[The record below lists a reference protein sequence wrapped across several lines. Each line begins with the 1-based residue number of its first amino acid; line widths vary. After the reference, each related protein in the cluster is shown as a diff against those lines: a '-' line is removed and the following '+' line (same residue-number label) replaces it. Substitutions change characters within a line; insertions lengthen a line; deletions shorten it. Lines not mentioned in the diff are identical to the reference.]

1 MWKGIY
7 MSLLIKEL
15 LHLAKVRFTDEGC
28 LTPGLDAEILLC
40 HMLNRDKSYLFL
52 HYGDTLDEKA
62 CEEYFR
68 LVDIRASGKPVQYI
82 TGQQEFMGLPFI
94 VNEHVLIPRQ
104 DTETLVE
111 TAIEEIK
118 KRKVPFGGF
127 WILDLCC
134 GSGSIAVSLS
144 HHLKQVKMKIIG
156 SDISIEALN
165 IAKINANTNG
175 AEEIQFI
182 EGDLFTPFPKNKK
195 GSGKKKFDLIIS
207 NPPYIPSRVLPT
219 LMREVREHEPM
230 LALDGG
236 KDGVDFYI
244 KILREAPAYLK
255 KDGLLLMEIGYD
267 QGEILTALAE
277 AAGAYKSIKI
287 IKDLAENDRVAR
299 ISLDG

>member
-1 MWKGIY
+1 MWKEIY

-15 LHLAKVRFTDEGC
+15 LHLAQVRFTDEGC

-40 HMLNRDKSYLFL
+40 YMLNRDKSYLFI

-127 WILDLCC
+127 RILDLCC
-134 GSGSIAVSLS
+134 GSGSIAVSLA
-144 HHLKQVKMKIIG
+144 HHLKAVKMKIIG

-165 IAKINANTNG
+165 IAKKNAKVNG
-175 AEEIQFI
+175 VEEIQFI

-195 GSGKKKFDLIIS
+195 GSGKKKFDMIIS

-219 LMREVREHEPM
+219 LMREVRNHEPL

-236 KDGVDFYI
+236 DDGIDFYI
-244 KILREAPAYLK
+244 NILREAPNYLK

-267 QGEILTALAE
+267 QGKVLTALAE
-277 AAGAYKSIKI
+277 AAGAYKPIKI
-287 IKDLAENDRVAR
+287 IKDFAGNDRVVR
-299 ISLDG
+299 ITLGG